1 MLRKYLPGYRSKY
14 KAKHG
19 QLLKV
24 EYHGHDVV
32 AEVEWSDGT
41 VTYQGADFV
50 VEEDVIQLK
59 NGLKFAVKGQGGDPV
74 YISGVPVVRVK
85 SVHAA
90 PVDTRV
96 AIAMGMEDDGEYARV
111 DESGNVIEDNIPD
124 KGYSEGDDLSEQGPD
139 IDGNGHDDE
148 PAQADSGPSPTNP
161 TPTPTV
167 GDGGTA
173 TVDGG
178 DLSTPTSLDRPD
190 GVEIDEDGA
199 TIGAPVDAATGA
211 APDAETDGG
220 VSAGVGHGEDA
231 DDHIYDLRP
240 PKGLDGFVF
249 SLTDAV
255 QHVPNPVSPMDLKF
269 QEERGRQSANKGRS
283 TIKTMLI
290 GMGASLL
297 VVFVLFGFLFLLNKL
312 GGTEGSTIN
321 FQVQAARFGAAT
333 LALLVGRP
341 EFDGG
346 P

>member
-1 MLRKYLPGYRSKY
+1 MGLLNLIPGRRAKW

-24 EYHGHDVV
+24 EYDGHDVV

-41 VTYQGADFV
+41 VTYMGADFI
-50 VEEDVIQLK
+50 VEEDVIQLR
-59 NGLKFAVKGQGGDPV
+59 NSLKFVVKGQGGDPV

-96 AIAMGMEDDGEYARV
+96 AIAMGMEDDGEYARL
-111 DESGNVIEDNIPD
+111 DENGNVIEDNIPD
-124 KGYSEGDDLSEQGPD
+124 KGYEDGDDLAGQGPD

-148 PAQADSGPSPTNP
+148 PVQADAGPSPTDP
-161 TPTPTV
+161 TPTPAV
-167 GDGGTA
+167 ADGGTVS
-173 TVDGG
+173 VD
-178 DLSTPTSLDRPD
+178 DPTAAFQPDPGD
-190 GVEIDEDGA
+190 GVDLDEDDA
-199 TIGAPVDAATGA
+199 KIGAPVDPTAAS
-211 APDAETDGG
+211 PDAETDGG

-231 DDHIYDLRP
+231 DDHVYDLRP

-269 QEERGRQSANKGRS
+269 QEERGRQSAQKGRS

-290 GMGASLL
+290 GMGAAML
-297 VVFVLFGFLFLLNKL
+297 VVFALLGMLFLLNKL
-312 GGTEGSTIN
+312 GGSEGSTIN
-321 FQVQAARFGAAT
+321 FQVEAARFGAAT
-333 LALLVGRP
+333 LALLAGP
-341 EFDGG
+341 ITGG
-346 P
+346 S